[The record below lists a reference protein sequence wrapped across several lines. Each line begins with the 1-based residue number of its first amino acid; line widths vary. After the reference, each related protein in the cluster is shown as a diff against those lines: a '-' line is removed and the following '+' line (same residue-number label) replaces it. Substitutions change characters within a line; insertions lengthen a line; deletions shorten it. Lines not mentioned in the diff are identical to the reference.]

1 MRIEKDRSDNKDYF
15 TLGIVKPDAMDHI
28 EEIIDKINDYGLK
41 IFHFKYLIFTEELI
55 DEHYAHVKKFNE
67 EIFNNLKS
75 ELKDKLVLVFMLYDK
90 KGNAIKSYREILGA
104 TNPND
109 DAYFTIRGTFGDK
122 VNTHRNSAHGSGNR
136 KEAEEET
143 IRFFKDE
150 LFDVFDNL
158 AWLIKY
164 EEDASIGHLSEGFKD
179 DVINTY
185 VKRLIMF
192 NNPNKK
198 EIK

>member
-1 MRIEKDRSDNKDYF
+1 
-15 TLGIVKPDAMDHI
+15 
-28 EEIIDKINDYGLK
+28 
-41 IFHFKYLIFTEELI
+41 
-55 DEHYAHVKKFNE
+55 
-67 EIFNNLKS
+67 
-75 ELKDKLVLVFMLYDK
+75 MLYDK
-90 KGNAIKSYREILGA
+90 KGNAIKRYREILGT

-109 DAYFTIRGTFGDK
+109 AACFTIRGTFGDK

-164 EEDASIGHLSEGFKD
+164 EEDATITRLSEEFKD

-185 VKRLIMF
+185 VKRLILS

-198 EIK
+198 ENK

>member
-1 MRIEKDRSDNKDYF
+1 MRIEKVINNNKDYF
-15 TLGIVKPDAMDHI
+15 TLGIIKPDAMDHI

-41 IFHFKYLIFTEELI
+41 IFHFKYLIFTEDLI

-67 EIFNNLKS
+67 EIFNNLKK
-75 ELKDKLVLVFMLYDK
+75 ELKDKLILAFMLYDK
-90 KGNAIKSYREILGA
+90 NGNAIKRYREILGT

-109 DAYFTIRGTFGDK
+109 AACFTIRGTFGDK

-164 EEDASIGHLSEGFKD
+164 EEDATITRLSEEFKD

-185 VKRLIMF
+185 VKRLILS

-198 EIK
+198 ENK